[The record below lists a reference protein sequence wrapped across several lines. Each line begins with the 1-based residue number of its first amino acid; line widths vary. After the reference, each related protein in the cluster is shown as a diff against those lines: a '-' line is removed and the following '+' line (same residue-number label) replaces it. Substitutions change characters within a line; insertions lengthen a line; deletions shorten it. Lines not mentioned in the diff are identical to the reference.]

1 MINKVNGLWLKY
13 SCPLKSSGKL
23 LKLINTY
30 SSWWFGKICPN
41 SILSCLGLC
50 KKRKNLPAEISKPW
64 PLKKKK
70 KKDIENDTLN
80 HQLLRVFWSLTHS
93 SWPGVNLLLRTKSK
107 VSILSCIFCLG
118 SFGMLR
124 AILWI
129 AFCVAHVYEK
139 QMREWGGRAS
149 CHLVGCNVLH
159 FARHS
164 LEGTKLTWGKGRT
177 WKKSWD
183 WDTAWS

>member
-1 MINKVNGLWLKY
+1 MPFYDSKALKFVTVCVYMALFCLW
-13 SCPLKSSGKL
+13 
-23 LKLINTY
+23 NTG
-30 SSWWFGKICPN
+30 STIF
-41 SILSCLGLC
+41 
-50 KKRKNLPAEISKPW
+50 RV
-64 PLKKKK
+64 K